1 MTPRANIIWWTV
13 LIALLIALAVVVRA
27 QPIMPVAAVSAGD
40 TNAEPPQV
48 RSGMLSW
55 NIQTNALLYRW
66 TNSNA
71 ATNQGGW
78 TTTNKVAIVMTLG
91 TNRASVR
98 SEKGTNISAWTSI
111 TNRATATN
119 AVGITGIQTRS
130 MAYLGAA
137 WGPWLT
143 TTQTWY
149 DVSQFQ
155 KQWRPILVHSNWWRL
170 DKL

>member
-1 MTPRANIIWWTV
+1 MTPRANIIWWV
-13 LIALLIALAVVVRA
+13 LFLGLSIALACVVRA
-27 QPIMPVAAVSAGD
+27 QPIMPVATVIAGD
-40 TNAEPPQV
+40 TNEEPPQV
-48 RSGMLSW
+48 RSGTLSW

-66 TNSNA
+66 TNWNL

-91 TNRASVR
+91 TNWAAVR

-119 AVGITGIQTRS
+119 MVGITGLQTRS
-130 MAYLGAA
+130 MAYAGAS

-143 TTQTWY
+143 TTQVWY
-149 DVSQFQ
+149 DTSQFQ
-155 KQWRPILVHSNWWRL
+155 KQWRPSLVNSNWWRL